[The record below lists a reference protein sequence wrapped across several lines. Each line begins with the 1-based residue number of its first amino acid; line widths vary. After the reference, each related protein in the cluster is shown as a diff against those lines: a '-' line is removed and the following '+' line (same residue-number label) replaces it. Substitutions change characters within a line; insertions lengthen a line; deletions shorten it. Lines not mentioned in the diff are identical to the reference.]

1 MPKSLMEQIKLFQ
14 EKSDNFM
21 DILDFFN
28 CKIKYLSY
36 KLKYPEAYTDL
47 IIYLYE
53 LLTKLDLDRFKCDE
67 ELLKYIR
74 ACLKNKSINLYY
86 KIKVPNELIVT
97 SSHEKI
103 ANLLNRNHL
112 VDEYS
117 NIIFKNLIF
126 LLKPNERRIIFL
138 KFYLQLSDIEI
149 AKK

>member
-53 LLTKLDLDRFKCDE
+53 LLTKLDLNVM
-67 ELLKYIR
+67 
-74 ACLKNKSINLYY
+74 KNY
-86 KIKVPNELIVT
+86 
-97 SSHEKI
+97 
-103 ANLLNRNHL
+103 
-112 VDEYS
+112 
-117 NIIFKNLIF
+117 
-126 LLKPNERRIIFL
+126 
-138 KFYLQLSDIEI
+138 
-149 AKK
+149 